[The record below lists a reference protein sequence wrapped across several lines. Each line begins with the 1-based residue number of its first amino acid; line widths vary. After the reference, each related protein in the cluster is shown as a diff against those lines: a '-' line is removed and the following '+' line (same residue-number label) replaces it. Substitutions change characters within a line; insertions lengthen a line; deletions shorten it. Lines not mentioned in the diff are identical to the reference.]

1 MNYSTPGSPV
11 CHQLLEL
18 TQSHVHWLGDAIQP
32 SHPLLSPS
40 PPAFN
45 LSQLQG
51 LFQLISSSH
60 QLANVFLLKPQHHP
74 SNEYSELIP
83 LGLTSLIS
91 FSVQGTLKSL
101 LQHHNSKASIFLVL
115 SLLYGP
121 NLTSNMTAGKT
132 IAFTIWT
139 FVSKVVSLLFNMLSS
154 FVIDFLPRSKNLLI
168 SWLQSPYAM
177 ILETKNIKS
186 VIISPSVCHGCD
198 GTECHDLSFL
208 NVEF

>member
-1 MNYSTPGSPV
+1 MDCSTPGSPV

-40 PPAFN
+40 LPAFN
-45 LSQLQG
+45 LSQHQG

-60 QLANVFLLKPQHHP
+60 QLANVFLLKPQQHP
-74 SNEYSELIP
+74 SNEYSESIP
-83 LGLTSLIS
+83 LGLTGLIS
-91 FSVQGTLKSL
+91 FQ
-101 LQHHNSKASIFLVL
+101 SKVLWRVFSNTTIQKHQFFLVL

-154 FVIDFLPRSKNLLI
+154 LVIDFLPRCKNLLI

-186 VIISPSVCHGCD
+186 VIVSPSVCH
-198 GTECHDLSFL
+198 
-208 NVEF
+208 